1 MFTGIVEEKGTILS
15 VKQQANSLKLVIQA
29 KTVLSDVKVGDSIA
43 VNGVCLTVT
52 SFLAD
57 QFTVDVMPETF
68 RFSSLS
74 QIHVGTEVNL
84 ERAMQANGRFGGHFV
99 SGHVDKVGEIS
110 NIWTEANA
118 RYFSIKVDKK
128 DSKYLMSKGS
138 VTVDGTSLTIFD
150 VDTDHFVISLIPE
163 TQEKTI
169 LGEKRQGDLVNL
181 EFDMLAKYMENL
193 IRNNVENKQTSPI
206 TKHILRD
213 HGFID

>member
-15 VKQQANSLKLVIQA
+15 VKQQANSLSLVIQA
-29 KTVLSDVKVGDSIA
+29 KTILSDVKVGDSIA

-52 SFLAD
+52 SFLSD

-74 QIHVGTEVNL
+74 QVHVGTDVNL
-84 ERAMQANGRFGGHFV
+84 ERAMHANGRFGGHFV
-99 SGHVDKVGEIS
+99 SGHVDKVGKVS
-110 NIWTEANA
+110 KIWTEANA

-128 DSKYLMSKGS
+128 DMKYLMSKGS

-150 VDTDHFVISLIPE
+150 VEKDYFVISLIPE
-163 TQEKTI
+163 TQKKTI

-181 EFDMLAKYMENL
+181 EYDMLAKYMENL
-193 IRNNVENKQTSPI
+193 IRNNAGNKQTSQI
-206 TKHILRD
+206 TKHVLRD